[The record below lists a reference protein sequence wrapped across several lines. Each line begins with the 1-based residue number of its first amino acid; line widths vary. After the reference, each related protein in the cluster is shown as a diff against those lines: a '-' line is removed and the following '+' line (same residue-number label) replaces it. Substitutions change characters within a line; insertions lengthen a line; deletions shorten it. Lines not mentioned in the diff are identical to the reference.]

1 MRFSNFVL
9 DSSGW
14 QTKSTTSHFAD
25 NHLAVVT
32 ETVKTP
38 SRPEPKA
45 WTVVYRK
52 AAVVVAPQTA
62 EGKFL
67 LIRQERVPVRSAI
80 WEMPAGQIDDN
91 GEPNEQDIQRVAL
104 KELHEETGYD
114 LAPGGKL
121 ITLGYFFSSPGF
133 TDEHCHFFL
142 ATPVQPAAEHKR
154 EEGESILECRSF
166 SAAELREMIAAN
178 EIRDANTLAICAR
191 LAARG
196 FLSLGPGT

>member
-1 MRFSNFVL
+1 M
-9 DSSGW
+9 DSPGW
-14 QTKSTTSHFAD
+14 ETRSTAPHFAD
-25 NHLAVVT
+25 KHLAVVT
-32 ETVKTP
+32 EVVKTP
-38 SRPEPKA
+38 GRAEPKP

-52 AAVVVAPQTA
+52 GAVVVAPQTVD
-62 EGKFL
+62 GKFL
-67 LIRQERVPVRSAI
+67 LIKQERVPVRSAI

-91 GEPNEQDIQRVAL
+91 GEPNEQEIQRVAL

-121 ITLGYFFSSPGF
+121 IALGYFFSSPGF

-142 ATPVQPAAEHKR
+142 ANPVQPAAEHKR
-154 EEGESILECRSF
+154 EEGESILECCSF
-166 SAAELREMIAAN
+166 TAAELREMIVAN

-196 FLSLGPGT
+196 FLSLEPGT